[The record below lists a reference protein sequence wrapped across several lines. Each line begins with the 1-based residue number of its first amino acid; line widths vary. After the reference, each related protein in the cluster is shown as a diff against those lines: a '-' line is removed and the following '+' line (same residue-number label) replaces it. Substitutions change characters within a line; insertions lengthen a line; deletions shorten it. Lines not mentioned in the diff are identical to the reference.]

1 MKKLLKVGKEVHEN
15 YINGL
20 FFKKKNDLRQMGHFR
35 PKIVTHFN
43 SGSTIIVQELIPKT

>member
-20 FFKKKNDLRQMGHFR
+20 FFKKKKTICEKWAISG
-35 PKIVTHFN
+35 PKLLHI
-43 SGSTIIVQELIPKT
+43 STLDPP